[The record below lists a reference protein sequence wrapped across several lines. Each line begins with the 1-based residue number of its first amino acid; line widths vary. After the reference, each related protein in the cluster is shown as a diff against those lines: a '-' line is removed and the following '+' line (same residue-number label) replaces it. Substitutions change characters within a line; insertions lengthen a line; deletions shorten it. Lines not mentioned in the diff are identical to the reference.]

1 MPGLKKLKKGK
12 KFNYGRNRSR
22 VRKQQE
28 KTSKFNVALKVD
40 CQAMK
45 EVWDTRVSLKEN
57 MTNMGVAFDANNVVP
72 KISSKQKMVKEMKK
86 KKGLEVDENEVDGV
100 KRKTEVVAKLE
111 NEAKFEAKQTFRF
124 TATQVQLITYM
135 MDKHG
140 EDWSAMAR
148 DPKNHYQET
157 AAKLRGMAWTTVFY
171 LLDPVCKSI
180 DSKHFRPSRSS
191 SVTKFISIPE
201 HYAVYARERGLI
213 EASEKPDENEEQADE
228 EDVEEDM
235 DEELG
240 EVEAEELEADSEEVD
255 EEADGDL

>member
-1 MPGLKKLKKGK
+1 MGTKSSLKMPGLKKLKKGK

-72 KISSKQKMVKEMKK
+72 KISSKQKMMGEMKK

-100 KRKTEVVAKLE
+100 RRKTEGVAKLE

-124 TATQVQLITYM
+124 TPTQVHLITYM

-157 AAKLRGMAWTTVFY
+157 AAKLRGM
-171 LLDPVCKSI
+171 
-180 DSKHFRPSRSS
+180 
-191 SVTKFISIPE
+191 VTKFISIPE

-213 EASEKPDENEEQADE
+213 EVSEKPDEKEEEADD
-228 EDVEEDM
+228 EDVEDM
-235 DEELG
+235 DEELE
-240 EVEAEELEADSEEVD
+240 EVEAEEADSVD
-255 EEADGDL
+255 EEEAEEVL

>member
-1 MPGLKKLKKGK
+1 
-12 KFNYGRNRSR
+12 

-86 KKGLEVDENEVDGV
+86 KKGLEVDENEEDGV
-100 KRKTEVVAKLE
+100 RRKTEVVAKLE

-124 TATQVQLITYM
+124 TPTQVQLITYM

-157 AAKLRGMAWTTVFY
+157 AAKLRGMVN
-171 LLDPVCKSI
+171 
-180 DSKHFRPSRSS
+180 
-191 SVTKFISIPE
+191 KFISIPE
-201 HYAVYARERGLI
+201 HYAVYCRERGLI
-213 EASEKPDENEEQADE
+213 QASETPEEPEADE

-235 DEELG
+235 DEEVG
-240 EVEAEELEADSEEVD
+240 EEEADELEADSVD
-255 EEADGDL
+255 EEEEDL